1 MKYTSLSRRGFL
13 AGAAAGVSSAGQ
25 TATPRRAPPS
35 DRINLGVIGVGS
47 RGMWVLE
54 NFMRQPDVRVVAVCD
69 CFAERREKA
78 KAFVDKA
85 QSSQDCASYRL
96 HEQILDRR
104 DIDAVLIAT
113 GDRWHAVLSVLAA
126 RAGKDVYCEKPSTLT
141 IAEGRSMVTALA
153 KLGTVWQC
161 GTQRKSIPSYS
172 FVVDVV
178 RSGRIGKLHLITASM
193 GEGWTSDAL
202 AIPATE
208 PPRDVFDYDR
218 WLGQAPWA
226 PYSPQ
231 RVRMWRLDWDLS
243 AGAITDMGPH
253 YFEFAQWARGDE
265 TSGPVEYEGFGV
277 FRREK
282 KFNTIP
288 GIVDVRAR
296 YADGTLLRID
306 SGPKGVRFD
315 GDEGWIHL
323 LDEGKITGDPK
334 SVLAGLEVPNFSW
347 NVMAPHIRNFLDC
360 MRSRKPTV
368 SPPEV
373 AQRVHT
379 IAHCANLS
387 IRLGRRLYWDP
398 EVELFI
404 GDEQANNMLARSMRA
419 PWRI

>member
-1 MKYTSLSRRGFL
+1 MKHASLSRRGFL
-13 AGAAAGVSSAGQ
+13 AGAAAGASFASQA
-25 TATPRRAPPS
+25 TTPRRVPPS

-47 RGMWVLE
+47 RGMWDLE

-78 KAFVDKA
+78 KAFVDKT
-85 QSSQDCASYRL
+85 QGSPDCASYRL

-104 DIDAVLIAT
+104 DVDAVLIAT

-161 GTQRKSIPSYS
+161 GTQRKSIPSYA

-178 RSGRIGKLHLITASM
+178 RSGRIGKLHLITASL

-202 AIPATE
+202 PMPVPEPAPE
-208 PPRDVFDYDR
+208 VFDYDR

-226 PYSPQ
+226 PYSPE

-243 AGAITDMGPH
+243 AGAIVDMGPH

-265 TSGPVEYEGFGV
+265 TSGPVEYEGFGI
-277 FRREK
+277 FLREK
-282 KFNTIP
+282 KLNTIP

-306 SGPKGVRFD
+306 SATKGVRFD
-315 GDEGWIHL
+315 GDEGWIQL
-323 LDEGKITGDPK
+323 TDEGAITASPK
-334 SVLAGLEVPNFSW
+334 SVLAGREVPNYGW

-360 MRSRKPTV
+360 MRSRKSTV
-368 SPPEV
+368 SPPDI
-373 AQRVHT
+373 AQRSHT

-387 IRLGRRLYWDP
+387 IRLGRKLCWDP
-398 EVELFI
+398 EVELYI